1 MDIIAI
7 TETSQKKHQN
17 FKSNI
22 DIEGYETY
30 LTPSNSNKGGT
41 ALYVNNKFNTI
52 ERKDLNTQ
60 HHDYESVWVEIKQK
74 FSKNVVK
81 EFL

>member
-7 TETSQKKHQN
+7 TETSQKNIEN

-41 ALYVNNKFNTI
+41 AL
-52 ERKDLNTQ
+52 RKDLNTQ
-60 HHDYESVWVEIKQK
+60 HDDYASVWVEIKQK
-74 FSKNVVK
+74 FK
-81 EFL
+81 